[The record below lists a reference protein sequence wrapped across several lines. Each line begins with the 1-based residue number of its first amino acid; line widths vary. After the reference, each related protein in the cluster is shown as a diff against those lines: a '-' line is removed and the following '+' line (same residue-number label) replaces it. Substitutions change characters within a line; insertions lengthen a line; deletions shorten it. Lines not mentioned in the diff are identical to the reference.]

1 MSGVEYKNDIMD
13 ELLSDSQIH
22 GYIRQKELDDLLDV
36 IHSPFLNDTAIYDY
50 SIKLEPQKKELLKKR
65 RKSRQTKRK
74 TTHYLTKDTFDD
86 LDRAKMDIR
95 KHLPEP
101 YRSQISKTKIVNQA
115 LEMILQ
121 EFQLNGE
128 KSNLMQTILQSLGTK

>member
-50 SIKLEPQKKELLKKR
+50 SIKLEPRKKELLKKR